1 MWIPSNITSIALG
14 AGSFFGLHFN
24 RKNKKQTTENRQKE
38 NDEFVSHVHYI
49 KKKEIE
55 KQTEEPQGYTIQEQE
70 AQSVQM
76 DNQSGNKEPMPTPAS
91 YQYDFSKLSMDEKM
105 KLLINE
111 QVEFDKNTI
120 AVCDIIEKS
129 ITMAV
134 VSKRLLQNLLT
145 IDGNEN
151 LTVNVDFNW
160 TAQAIANLLKN
171 SMEHTKLNGAIEI
184 SFGVRQDEI
193 VLYLKDNGEGIL
205 SMDLPRVCD
214 IYYTGKGVN
223 GDHKGIGLTMA
234 REIMCRQGGNL
245 EVASKYSQGTCIKIT
260 FPSK

>member
-24 RKNKKQTTENRQKE
+24 RKNKKQTAENRQKDA
-38 NDEFVSHVHYI
+38 DEFVSHVRYI
-49 KKKEIE
+49 KKE
-55 KQTEEPQGYTIQEQE
+55 KALQDKTIQVQMTEETAEQQI
-70 AQSVQM
+70 AAV
-76 DNQSGNKEPMPTPAS
+76 DNPDYKKEPVLS
-91 YQYDFSKLSMDEKM
+91 QSSHQYDFSKLSMDEKM
-105 KLLINE
+105 NLLMDG
-111 QVEFDKNTI
+111 QVDFHKNTI

-129 ITMAV
+129 ISMAV

-214 IYYTGKGVN
+214 IYYTGKGVSA
-223 GDHKGIGLTMA
+223 DHKGIGLTMA